1 MVQSK
6 WKSSGDYRYVSE
18 QLKSI
23 RQDLGIQHIKNEFT
37 MEVYQFNARLAIETV
52 QLFFERKENLICF

>member
-6 WKSSGDYRYVSE
+6 WNNSRDYRSVSE

-37 MEVYQFNARLAIETV
+37 IEVYEFNACLAIETV
-52 QLFFERKENLICF
+52 